1 MPSSTWPS
9 RRARVESPPP
19 AAAEALVGDALDV
32 CVLGRVGYDLY
43 AVEQGRPLAE
53 VEHFSRHLGGS
64 SPNLAGGVPRL
75 GRPGASIPSVR
86 GRTHA
91 APPIFFPEQE
101 RVGA

>member
-64 SPNLAGGVPRL
+64 SANIAVRLSPPGRRVGILSRL
-75 GRPGASIPSVR
+75 GDQALGGQLDSLLD
-86 GRTHA
+86 
-91 APPIFFPEQE
+91 QE
-101 RVGA
+101 RLGC